1 MHAWSIDFDKDA
13 KTITQR
19 IDHLSTNSAEQF
31 GLFIWDKKLRTSVP
45 ILGKIFRSNLDYAK
59 ITNREQKP

>member
-1 MHAWSIDFDKDA
+1 MHTWSIDFDKDA

-31 GLFIWDKKLRTSVP
+31 GSFIWNKKVKTSVL
-45 ILGKIFRSNLDYAK
+45 ISGKIFSSNLDYAM
-59 ITNREQKP
+59 ITK

>member
-1 MHAWSIDFDKDA
+1 MHTWSIDFDKDA

-31 GLFIWDKKLRTSVP
+31 GLFIWNKKVKTSVL
-45 ILGKIFRSNLDYAK
+45 ISGKIFRNNLDYVT
-59 ITNREQKP
+59 ITK

>member
-1 MHAWSIDFDKDA
+1 MHTWSIDFDKDA

-31 GLFIWDKKLRTSVP
+31 GLFIWNKKIKTSVL
-45 ILGKIFRSNLDYAK
+45 ISGKIFSSNLDYAM
-59 ITNREQKP
+59 ITK

>member
-1 MHAWSIDFDKDA
+1 MNFDKDA

-31 GLFIWDKKLRTSVP
+31 GLFFWNKKVKTSVL
-45 ILGKIFRSNLDYAK
+45 ISGKIFSSNLDYAM
-59 ITNREQKP
+59 ITK

>member
-1 MHAWSIDFDKDA
+1 MHTWSIDFDKDA

-31 GLFIWDKKLRTSVP
+31 GLFFWNKKVKTSVL
-45 ILGKIFRSNLDYAK
+45 ISGKIFSSNLDYAM
-59 ITNREQKP
+59 ITK

>member
-1 MHAWSIDFDKDA
+1 MHTWSIDFDKDA

-31 GLFIWDKKLRTSVP
+31 GLFFWNKKVKTSVL
-45 ILGKIFRSNLDYAK
+45 ISGKIFSSNLDYEM
-59 ITNREQKP
+59 ITK

>member
-1 MHAWSIDFDKDA
+1 MYTWSIDFDKDA

-31 GLFIWDKKLRTSVP
+31 GLFFWNKKVKTSVL
-45 ILGKIFRSNLDYAK
+45 ISGKIFSSNLDYAM
-59 ITNREQKP
+59 ITK

>member
-31 GLFIWDKKLRTSVP
+31 GLFIWDKKLRTSVL

-59 ITNREQKP
+59 ITK